1 MKELISLGRELFP
14 AVHRLEEGDRAR
26 IARQAAALVGTG
38 GWLAGLLGQPVVWA
52 RRPGFASA
60 LAAALLIAVA
70 AVPIALRDVE
80 RPAPGD
86 ASAPPRIDRLEMT
99 ALAGGAVHL
108 AWSNGRKDSYTVTKS
123 SDPRGLEG
131 AERHVVTGHDW
142 IDAEAGQERIVF
154 YRID

>member
-1 MKELISLGRELFP
+1 
-14 AVHRLEEGDRAR
+14 
-26 IARQAAALVGTG
+26 
-38 GWLAGLLGQPVVWA
+38 
-52 RRPGFASA
+52 
-60 LAAALLIAVA
+60 
-70 AVPIALRDVE
+70 
-80 RPAPGD
+80 
-86 ASAPPRIDRLEMT
+86 MT